1 MRHDMKLTHLL
12 SSGILVTVV
21 AATAMTQPNPQHLTI
36 GGQTTNALAVGET
49 DRLTASTSRLDLPT
63 SNRDRQGATVTRGF
77 PCGVPVPGIGEVATT
92 NSHSVVTPS
101 GNAALSCHGST
112 PIVVP
117 QTLVFKDLP
126 CGTLGAAGTSSH
138 LVVTDTGR
146 VNFWCHHHK

>member
-1 MRHDMKLTHLL
+1 MKFTQLL
-12 SSGILVTVV
+12 SASVLMTAV
-21 AATAMTQPNPQHLTI
+21 AATAISAPTLRDLNAGSQNWE
-36 GGQTTNALAVGET
+36 GRDVALAGQM
-49 DRLTASTSRLDLPT
+49 DRPTVKSSSLDPQSASGTSQ
-63 SNRDRQGATVTRGF
+63 QGATVVRGF
-77 PCGVPVPGIGEVATT
+77 PCGVPIPGIREVATT
-92 NSHSVVTPS
+92 NSHSVITPS

-126 CGTLGAAGTSSH
+126 CGTLGPAGTDSH